1 MLLLFWEGF
10 LQTFTKYNILCGN
23 ASISPFCSPHPWYPT
38 HPPLPLGS
46 HPSSTT
52 FGILPSLTPLSL
64 FLIFPLMLIPSCEK
78 KSLPDNL
85 KAWKLWKLL
94 LKAWFIAEILL
105 VSFINISLEDALL
118 NQLNCS
124 FFNWD
129 LVHIRLNSH
138 FQTWSYQKAK
148 KTKMKSISESQPKT
162 NFRLNAIYRSKESI
176 LQWKMSRF

>member
-1 MLLLFWEGF
+1 MWKRINLPFLF
-10 LQTFTKYNILCGN
+10 
-23 ASISPFCSPHPWYPT
+23 PT
-38 HPPLPLGS
+38 SLVS

-52 FGILPSLTPLSL
+52 FGIPPILYYLWDPAILNLSL